1 MGLYGSPDL
10 SNDKPIKPKKQ
21 FYKRWWFIVLVI
33 IIVIGIIGSGGE
45 EDTPQKVAEEVT
57 QTTSNTEEV
66 VTVDESTEEFFYMG
80 DVVETNKVRAII
92 TGAERSIGSE
102 LNRPTDGYEFI
113 LVNMTIENISDEEIN
128 VSSMLSF
135 DAYVDDV
142 ALNEDLMAQ
151 VEAGKTMNG
160 TIAPGKKLVGTLGY
174 EVPKDWEQIEIHFE
188 PDIWDGTV
196 IKWII
201 ENE

>member
-10 SNDKPIKPKKQ
+10 SNDKPIKPKKP
-21 FYKRWWFIVLVI
+21 FYKRWWFIALVI

-66 VTVDESTEEFFYMG
+66 VTVDEPTEEFFYMG

-92 TGAERSIGSE
+92 TGAERSTGSE
-102 LNRPTDGYEFI
+102 LNRPRDGHEFI